1 MRAITNKISKA
12 TSTPKGKIIFFGIVI
27 GLLAISAGALVYWS
41 FYRKQ
46 IVRTKLEDAVRKK
59 SKGLYQVHYD
69 KLAMDEVAGDLV
81 VTNFSIQYDPA
92 KYKAMQEAGSTPPA
106 LLKIHIPS
114 IIVSGVKT
122 PRALLNKEIVGKNLQ
137 IINPVIDIIYTYAG
151 RDSARNV
158 PTKEVYEEILGD
170 LNLIKIDSLLI
181 SNASITTRDIKT
193 GEIKVELKHTSVQLQ
208 DVMVDSTAWADTT
221 RLFFSKQADIRA
233 SGISWKSR
241 EKPYLFGLDS
251 VHLNSTSKQV
261 RIGGFHIDP
270 LLAEDAFIRSLP
282 RQEDRFDFSIK
293 GITISNM
300 DFPALFN
307 EEIFADSI
315 KVETASFKIY
325 RDLGYKSGIRGPVK
339 IFPHQSLLKIPVPFR
354 LKKLV
359 LANTFIEYKER
370 AVISRQA
377 GKVQFY
383 QTNAVI
389 TNLTNRQDA
398 AAVNN
403 TLTVDIRTRFLNKA
417 PLRVIW
423 KFYLFNPD
431 GRFDI
436 AGNLGAMDATQVNA
450 LTVPMAPARIENG
463 RINSLSFNLAGN
475 SSNMTGDVK
484 LLYKDLKVSLLQ
496 KDEETRKLEKKKLAS
511 FAANIAIKN
520 SNPSGKKDEV
530 RTAHVN
536 FKRDKHRSIFHL
548 SWKSLYTGIKE
559 SAGIKNK

>member
-1 MRAITNKISKA
+1 MRVITKKISKA
-12 TSTPKGKIIFFGIVI
+12 TSTPKGKIIFFGIII
-27 GLLAISAGALVYWS
+27 GLLGISAGAVAYWAY
-41 FYRKQ
+41 YRKQ
-46 IVRTKLEDAVRKK
+46 IVRTKLEDAVREKT
-59 SKGLYQVHYD
+59 KGLYQVHYD

-81 VTNFSIQYDPA
+81 VTNFSLQYNNA
-92 KYKAMQEAGSTPPA
+92 KYQALQENGIAPPT

-114 IIVSGVKT
+114 LIVSGVKT

-137 IINPVIDIIYTYAG
+137 IINPVIDIIYTYSG

-158 PTKEVYEEILGD
+158 PTKEVYEQILGN
-170 LNLIKIDSLLI
+170 LNLIKIDTLTI

-193 GEIKVELKHTSVQLQ
+193 GEAKVELKHTSVRLQ
-208 DVMVDSTAWADTT
+208 DVMIDSTAWSDTT
-221 RLFFSKQADIRA
+221 RLLFSKRIDIQS
-233 SGISWKSR
+233 SGVSWKSS

-251 VHLNSTSKQV
+251 VHLNSASKQV
-261 RIGGFHIDP
+261 YIGRFHIDP
-270 LLAEDAFIRSLP
+270 LMPEDAFIRSLP

-315 KVETASFKIY
+315 KVKTASLKIY
-325 RDLGYKSGIRGPVK
+325 RDLGYKRGIRGPLK
-339 IFPHQSLLKIPVPFR
+339 LFPHQSLLKVPVPFH
-354 LKKLV
+354 LKKV
-359 LANTFIEYKER
+359 ILANTFIEYKER

-383 QTNAVI
+383 NTHTVV

-398 AAVNN
+398 ATANN
-403 TLTVDIRTRFLNKA
+403 MLTVDISTRFLNKA
-417 PLRVIW
+417 PLRVTW
-423 KFYLFNPD
+423 KFYLFNPN

-436 AGNLGAMDATQVNA
+436 VGSLGAMDARGVNA
-450 LTVPMAPARIENG
+450 LSVPMGPARIENG
-463 RINSLSFNLAGN
+463 RINGLSFNLAGN
-475 SSNMTGDVK
+475 NSSMMGDVR
-484 LLYKDLKVSLLQ
+484 LLYKDLKISILQ
-496 KDEETRKLEKKKLAS
+496 KDEETRKLEKRKLAS

-536 FKRDKHRSIFHL
+536 FKRDTHRSIFHL

-559 SAGIKNK
+559 SVGIKK

>member
-1 MRAITNKISKA
+1 MRAITKKISKA

-27 GLLAISAGALVYWS
+27 GLLAISTGAVVYWS
-41 FYRKQ
+41 VYRKQ
-46 IVRTKLEDAVRKK
+46 IVRTKLEDAIRKK
-59 SKGLYQVHYD
+59 SKGLYKVHYD
-69 KLAMDEVAGDLV
+69 KLAMDEMAGDLV
-81 VTNFSIQYDPA
+81 VTNFSIQYDPV

-114 IIVSGVKT
+114 LIVSGVKT

-170 LNLIKIDSLLI
+170 LNLIKIDTLLI

-193 GEIKVELKHTSVQLQ
+193 GEARAELKNTSVELQ

-241 EKPYLFGLDS
+241 EKPYLLGFDS
-251 VHLNSTSKQV
+251 VHLNSTSKKV
-261 RIGGFHIDP
+261 SIGRFHIDP
-270 LLAEDAFIRSLP
+270 LLPEDAFIRSLP

-315 KVETASFKIY
+315 EVETASFKIY
-325 RDLGYKSGIRGPVK
+325 RDLGYKRGIRGPVK
-339 IFPHQSLLKIPVPFR
+339 TFPHQSLLKIPVPFR
-354 LKKLV
+354 FKKLV

-383 QTNAVI
+383 HTHAVI
-389 TNLTNRQDA
+389 TNLTNWQDA
-398 AAVNN
+398 APVNN
-403 TLTVDIRTRFLNKA
+403 MLTVDIRTRFLNKA
-417 PLRVIW
+417 PLRVTW
-423 KFYLFNPD
+423 KFYLFNPE

-436 AGNLGAMDATQVNA
+436 TGNLGAMDATQVNA
-450 LTVPMAPARIENG
+450 LSVPMAPARIENG
-463 RINSLSFNLAGN
+463 RINDLSFNLAGN

-484 LLYKDLKVSLLQ
+484 LLYKDLKISLLQ

-530 RTAHVN
+530 RIAHVN
-536 FKRDKHRSIFHL
+536 FKRDRHRSIFHL

-559 SAGIKNK
+559 SVGIKNK

>member
-1 MRAITNKISKA
+1 
-12 TSTPKGKIIFFGIVI
+12 
-27 GLLAISAGALVYWS
+27 
-41 FYRKQ
+41 
-46 IVRTKLEDAVRKK
+46 
-59 SKGLYQVHYD
+59 
-69 KLAMDEVAGDLV
+69 
-81 VTNFSIQYDPA
+81 
-92 KYKAMQEAGSTPPA
+92 
-106 LLKIHIPS
+106 
-114 IIVSGVKT
+114 
-122 PRALLNKEIVGKNLQ
+122 
-137 IINPVIDIIYTYAG
+137 
-151 RDSARNV
+151 
-158 PTKEVYEEILGD
+158 
-170 LNLIKIDSLLI
+170 
-181 SNASITTRDIKT
+181 
-193 GEIKVELKHTSVQLQ
+193 
-208 DVMVDSTAWADTT
+208 
-221 RLFFSKQADIRA
+221 
-233 SGISWKSR
+233 
-241 EKPYLFGLDS
+241 
-251 VHLNSTSKQV
+251 
-261 RIGGFHIDP
+261 
-270 LLAEDAFIRSLP
+270 
-282 RQEDRFDFSIK
+282 
-293 GITISNM
+293 
-300 DFPALFN
+300 
-307 EEIFADSI
+307 
-315 KVETASFKIY
+315 
-325 RDLGYKSGIRGPVK
+325 
-339 IFPHQSLLKIPVPFR
+339 

-436 AGNLGAMDATQVNA
+436 TGNLGAMDATQVNA

-463 RINSLSFNLAGN
+463 RINALSFNLAGN